1 MNERLDDIEKDMIFI
16 DSIGMLYTTM
26 FIKIFIIIYINIF
39 TIIYINIF
47 TIIYKSA
54 IIYLENE
61 MRCDK

>member
-26 FIKIFIIIYINIF
+26 FINIFI
-39 TIIYINIF
+39 IIYINIF

>member
-26 FIKIFIIIYINIF
+26 FIKIF
-39 TIIYINIF
+39 

>member
-1 MNERLDDIEKDMIFI
+1 MNERLDDIEKDMIFV

-26 FIKIFIIIYINIF
+26 FIKIFIIIYINIL
-39 TIIYINIF
+39 

>member
-39 TIIYINIF
+39 TIIY
-47 TIIYKSA
+47 KSA

>member
-16 DSIGMLYTTM
+16 DSIGMLYTTI
-26 FIKIFIIIYINIF
+26 FIKIFI
-39 TIIYINIF
+39 IIYINIF

>member
-39 TIIYINIF
+39 TIIYKN
-47 TIIYKSA
+47 A

>member
-39 TIIYINIF
+39 TIIY
-47 TIIYKSA
+47 KSA

-61 MRCDK
+61 MRFRK